1 MSSISGFPRS
11 AYLEEHPAVNK
22 ELEQAWSEFMDWL
35 VLNLDST
42 EADEVIRLVNNIV
55 RVCAQ
60 ASK

>member
-1 MSSISGFPRS
+1 M
-11 AYLEEHPAVNK
+11 NK

-35 VLNLDST
+35 VLNLGST

-55 RVCAQ
+55 RVCMQ